1 MKNVFNQADTAE
13 VIARINKLSPSSQAL
28 WGKMS
33 VGQMLAHC
41 NVTYEM
47 VYDNIH
53 PAPNAVMKF
62 ILKLFVKNVV
72 VSEKPFKKN
81 SQTSPAFIITDSKDF
96 EKEKKRLIDYINKTQ
111 KLGDAHFE
119 GKESNS
125 FGALSKSEWNN
136 LFYKHLDHHLSQ
148 FGA

>member
-1 MKNVFNQADTAE
+1 MKNVFNQSDIAE
-13 VIARINKLSPSSQAL
+13 IIARINKLSPSSQAL
-28 WGKMS
+28 WGKME

-53 PAPNAVMKF
+53 PAPNFFIKF

-72 VSEKPFKKN
+72 VSEKPFKQN
-81 SQTSPAFIITDSKDF
+81 SETSPAFIIKDSKDF

-136 LFYKHLDHHLSQ
+136 LFAKHLDHHLGQ
-148 FGA
+148 FGV

>member
-1 MKNVFNQADTAE
+1 MKNIFNQADTAE

-136 LFYKHLDHHLSQ
+136 MFYKHLDHHLSQ